1 MMKNIFFAKDFRMH
15 FLNACLI
22 VLLYSLVL
30 CGCILQTI
38 RIVGISLAILFSSS
52 IKSCNHKSPMKKSQ
66 ETAVERFSV
75 YLDTIS
81 KSKETTAQ
89 IRITKCNRNYK
100 VKSAKNWRN
109 TKKLTPLY
117 FALTHPFCTHNGFM
131 ANNNYQATNYYQ
143 AQI

>member
-1 MMKNIFFAKDFRMH
+1 MPVILFFPLKQNLFCPFHDEEYFFAKDFRMH

-100 VKSAKNWRN
+100 VKVGQEL
-109 TKKLTPLY
+109 KKY
-117 FALTHPFCTHNGFM
+117 
-131 ANNNYQATNYYQ
+131 
-143 AQI
+143 